1 MSAPVLAS
9 TAMNVWTRLLLGVA
23 VGALVGFVTGMWG
36 LSGGV
41 AAMFAGLV
49 GVALLPLVSDR
60 AAKRSRKR
68 RRGSRHLP

>member
-1 MSAPVLAS
+1 MLAS
-9 TAMNVWTRLLLGVA
+9 TAMNLWARLLLGVA

-36 LSGGV
+36 SSGGV

-49 GVALLPLVSDR
+49 GVALLPLVSNWT
-60 AAKRSRKR
+60 AKRTRKR

>member
-9 TAMNVWTRLLLGVA
+9 TAMNLWARLLLGVA

-36 LSGGV
+36 SSGGV

-49 GVALLPLVSDR
+49 GVALLPLVSDW
-60 AAKRSRKR
+60 AAKRTGKR